1 MPETKNTETLIDI
14 ASLEDSVGAKGA
26 SFDPEVLYD
35 FTVQSMETRKLKK
48 QDAEGHDG
56 KEFTVIDLSCVES
69 ESEVAIRQSFFYN
82 KKVTINEEDK
92 TKEGDAVKFA
102 RGIGYDVGVDKPFKW
117 KDIFRVGLKFKAH
130 VKEQLDRKTK
140 APTGYSEIDL
150 LTVQPA
156 KGGAAKAGAK
166 QAALSGSAEDVETVT
181 AMALGYANK
190 TELIKGL
197 NGAGMPKLIN
207 LAIQLDGAGKL
218 TYSA

>member
-1 MPETKNTETLIDI
+1 MPEQKNRGTLIDI

-26 SFDPEVLYD
+26 NFDPEVLYD

-56 KEFTVIDLSCVES
+56 KEFTVIDLSCVEG

-82 KKVTINEEDK
+82 KKVIVNDEDK

-150 LTVQPA
+150 MTVQPA
-156 KGGAAKAGAK
+156 KGGSAKTGAK
-166 QAALSGSAEDVETVT
+166 QAPLGNQDDIDTIV
-181 AMALGYANK
+181 AMAPGYANK
-190 TELIKGL
+190 TALIKGL
-197 NGAGMPKLIN
+197 NEAGMGKSIN